1 MQIPL
6 QVSNVLLYLNSLR
19 WLNTAAGDGTGL
31 KSQLLSTPSLPTQLM
46 KDCTTPT
53 GSTPPTF
60 YEQQGGIFYVP
71 QESEQWKS
79 CETGPLVFRP
89 YPRRLECLTIYRC
102 YNKGSTF
109 SSVIS
114 RPWVLVRP
122 GLNPRPP
129 ARQTGAYPIELT
141 GRRLT
146 NLLVTFQTCSNYTF
160 FREQVKCSSVR
171 SGFSVECNV
180 TLSLEAVEKEIR
192 ASAVWRLVEK
202 LLRTKE
208 NVNLKKTIFFLN
220 RSQPIRSKNWMFLTA
235 KTETFHLSSKIPNNI
250 NRKKINPPCYSV
262 LTSVCALIFTLF
274 YVSIEFWQ
282 VFITIELEPA
292 IFSETI
298 CLYLFVWLL
307 KIVFCWRLL
316 LLVII
321 IHKWVQINTT

>member
-1 MQIPL
+1 M
-6 QVSNVLLYLNSLR
+6 
-19 WLNTAAGDGTGL
+19 AGDGTGL
-31 KSQLLSTPSLPTQLM
+31 TSQLLSTPSLPTQLT

-53 GSTPPTF
+53 GSRPPTF
-60 YEQQGGIFYVP
+60 YERQGGIFYVP

-79 CETGPLVFRP
+79 CETGPLVFLP
-89 YPRRLECLTIYRC
+89 YPRRLECLTVCRC

-171 SGFSVECNV
+171 RGFTVEYNF

-192 ASAVWRLVEK
+192 ASAAWHLVEK
-202 LLRTKE
+202 LCILPTKE
-208 NVNLKKTIFFLN
+208 NVHLTITIFFLK
-220 RSQPIRSKNWMFLTA
+220 RRQPIRTNSKNWD
-235 KTETFHLSSKIPNNI
+235 
-250 NRKKINPPCYSV
+250 
-262 LTSVCALIFTLF
+262 
-274 YVSIEFWQ
+274 VS
-282 VFITIELEPA
+282 PD
-292 IFSETI
+292 
-298 CLYLFVWLL
+298 L
-307 KIVFCWRLL
+307 KD
-316 LLVII
+316 
-321 IHKWVQINTT
+321 T